1 MSKIQERLDSLQP
14 HIVGIRYIQGTQIVD
29 AVFKDGWSVP
39 DSDVIKKE
47 LVEKSSNYYMFFT
60 EKEGVTIDDLL
71 DYVEEIINI
80 NIEREKKYE
89 LLREKVEELKV
100 LFKEKSLQELQELKF
115 TFNKPGVMPSLS
127 DMDDISIDDELIEE
141 TTNKKGESIPPPAD
155 KEEVEKTN
163 SKVNGEINI
172 KNVKGQNI
180 ELPPKNGKIEL
191 EEYSEPEI
199 VCKCGPDD
207 VCPVCEEEKIGSY

>member
-141 TTNKKGESIPPPAD
+141 TTNKKEESIPPPAD

-163 SKVNGEINI
+163 SKVNIQYFE
-172 KNVKGQNI
+172 
-180 ELPPKNGKIEL
+180 
-191 EEYSEPEI
+191 
-199 VCKCGPDD
+199 
-207 VCPVCEEEKIGSY
+207 